1 MKIAVD
7 LPEVNECEVK
17 RCAFN
22 RDGLCHA
29 QAITIGNTVA
39 PMCDTFLASSTHNR
53 RQAKGGVGACKSTH
67 CRYNDD
73 FACSAESIRV
83 GEHESGATCETYVGR

>member
-7 LPEVNECEVK
+7 LPEVTECEVR

-29 QAITIGNTVA
+29 QAITIGDTVA
-39 PMCDTFLASSTHNR
+39 PMCDTFLVSSTHNH
-53 RQAKGGVGACKSTH
+53 RQAKGGVGACKTTH
-67 CRYNDD
+67 CRYNND
-73 FACSAESIRV
+73 FACSAEAIRV
-83 GEHESGATCETYVGR
+83 SENENGAVCETYARR